1 MTHYSIT
8 FYIRQS
14 FSCANHPILYYTFLM
29 KTLIDNLKATHT
41 LEQEECAVFFY
52 VLAYTR
58 HLDNLIS
65 INLDA
70 RFLLFRDEFDLADR

>member
-1 MTHYSIT
+1 
-8 FYIRQS
+8 
-14 FSCANHPILYYTFLM
+14 M